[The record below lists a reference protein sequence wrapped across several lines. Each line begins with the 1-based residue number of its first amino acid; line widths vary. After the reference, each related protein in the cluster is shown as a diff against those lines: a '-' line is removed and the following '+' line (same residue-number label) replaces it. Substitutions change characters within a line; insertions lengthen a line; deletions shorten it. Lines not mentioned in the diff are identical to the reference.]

1 MYPNQLPI
9 FKELAPYTGGIDEE
23 NRWIKLAQLVPW
35 DEIEGHYRSAFAA
48 CKQSVLK
55 PGRLILGLWLGQM
68 LMNLSDRDIVEY
80 FHENPY
86 FQFFCG
92 QDSFV
97 ARKEGTSIC
106 HPSLLSKRRKRLGA
120 AYVDQF
126 QAEIADVLK
135 AKGLIVGNKLML
147 DATVFPA
154 NIGYPND
161 VKLLNTTREWLC
173 ETILRVKNVLNPEE
187 KVRTYRRV
195 ARRVYCRY
203 CKVKRKHQTLIRKTT
218 KQMIRYTSR
227 NIRQLEHWMD
237 QLHTH
242 KPALRTIRKT
252 SVQSIQ
258 SRLDVAKTIVEQ
270 QMQRVTTR
278 GRHIADRIVSLQQP
292 QVRPVVRGKDGKAVE
307 FGPKSHISLVD
318 GFAFLDVCQFSP
330 FNEGIRLAESLDFHR
345 KRFDQLPSELM
356 ADQIYANRAN
366 RAYLSELQIEHSFP
380 AIGRPPNAPDQ
391 AYKRSKADTRKR
403 QRKRNHIEGVF
414 GVLKE
419 HFRLDKIRWTVPD
432 GHLMQIQLGLAAFNL
447 KSALAKA

>member
-1 MYPNQLPI
+1 MYPKQLPI
-9 FKELAPYTGGIDEE
+9 FKELAPYAGGIDEE
-23 NRWIKLAQLVPW
+23 NRWIKLAELVPW
-35 DEIEGHYRSAFAA
+35 DDIEGHYRSAFASG
-48 CKQSVLK
+48 KQAVLK
-55 PGRLILGLWLGQM
+55 PSRLILGLWLGQM

-97 ARKEGTSIC
+97 VRKDGKSIC
-106 HPSLLSKRRKRLGA
+106 HPSLLSKRRKRLGV

-126 QAEIADVLK
+126 QAGILDVLK
-135 AKGLIVGNKLML
+135 AKGLIKGKKLML

-173 ETILRVKNVLNPEE
+173 EMILRVKNSLDPES

-195 ARRVYCRY
+195 ARRVYRRY

-218 KQMIRYTSR
+218 KQMTRYTLR

-237 QLHTH
+237 QL
-242 KPALRTIRKT
+242 RTFRPKVRTVRKA
-252 SVQSIQ
+252 SIQSIQ
-258 SRLDVAKTIVEQ
+258 SRLEVAKTIVEQ
-270 QMQRVTTR
+270 QIQRVTTR
-278 GRHIADRIVSLQQP
+278 GRHIANRIVSLQQP

-330 FNEGIRLAESLDFHR
+330 FNEGIRLTESVDFHH
-345 KRFDQLPSELM
+345 KRFGRLPSELM

-366 RAYLSELQIEHSFP
+366 RAYLSRHQIQHSFP
-380 AIGRPPNAPDQ
+380 AIGRPPDKPDQ
-391 AYKRSKADTRKR
+391 PYKKAKADTRKR

-414 GVLKE
+414 GHLKE

-432 GHLMQIQLGLAAFNL
+432 GHVMQVQLGLAAFNL